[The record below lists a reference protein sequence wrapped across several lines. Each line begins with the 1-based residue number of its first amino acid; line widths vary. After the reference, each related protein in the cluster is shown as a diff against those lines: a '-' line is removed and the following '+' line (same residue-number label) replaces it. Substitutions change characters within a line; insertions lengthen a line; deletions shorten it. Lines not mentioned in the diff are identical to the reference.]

1 MAVEENKNLQLKPYL
16 AMNET
21 YVSLFKGAKNP
32 IPLNSDWTVKNAV
45 LAMTYPDN
53 FKDEVDRVRAA
64 KTKEEKTEIKK
75 TLHAITFSGHF
86 SYRSSNKLIKH
97 SGYVCMDIDDV
108 QDLDELRQIVNNDPY
123 TYASFTSCSGK
134 GLAFLVKIDPQKHLD
149 SFLAIEKYYKEFKK
163 IKITA
168 DTSCKDVARLRFVT
182 YDPQTYLYEKSL
194 LWDIFEILKEVE
206 KKKERYIPN
215 RQYSNSSDTA
225 SQVELLVSRIED
237 SATNITNNYDDWVQI
252 ALALN
257 KEFGDAGEDWFHRI
271 SSQDSRYNTTICS
284 QKYKESKNVHTTG
297 IAKLFSIAKNYGIT
311 TAKNYQ
317 A

>member
-1 MAVEENKNLQLKPYL
+1 M
-16 AMNET
+16 ET
-21 YVSLFKGAKNP
+21 YVSFFKGAKNP
-32 IPLNSDWTVKNAV
+32 VPLNSDWTVKNAV
-45 LAMTYPDN
+45 LSMTYPDN

-86 SYRSSNKLIKH
+86 SYRASDKLIKH
-97 SGYVCMDIDDV
+97 SGFICMDIDDV
-108 QDLDELRQIVNNDPY
+108 EDLDELRQIVNNDPY

-194 LWDIFEILKEVE
+194 LWDNFEILIE
-206 KKKERYIPN
+206 KPKKVIAKKPIKNNAPEPDTSKKVVWFLENLYKQALFKMGEFLDDNGTGALTHYFSGCNAYGIPKDNAAAFLDGKGVDSTHKDFLYTMDYI
-215 RQYSNSSDTA
+215 YKHYA
-225 SQVELLVSRIED
+225 SQFG
-237 SATNITNNYDDWVQI
+237 TKNI
-252 ALALN
+252 
-257 KEFGDAGEDWFHRI
+257 
-271 SSQDSRYNTTICS
+271 S
-284 QKYKESKNVHTTG
+284 
-297 IAKLFSIAKNYGIT
+297 
-311 TAKNYQ
+311 
-317 A
+317 